1 MTVRVRPE
9 DPADA
14 PAVQAIIGDAFPEV
28 DGVVIEVGL
37 NDELRRDPDRIPEL
51 CLVAE
56 RDGALVGQVT
66 CSYGVLTD
74 PARGAPV
81 RPLPG
86 IGPVAVR
93 PADQGTG
100 VGRALMTDL
109 IERVTRA
116 GELALVLL
124 GDPDFYGRFG
134 FRRAAEA
141 GIAAPDPA
149 WGGTSRRCG
158 WRRTRRPSTGT
169 SPTLRRSVGSPGRS
183 TTIADRRPPTTDHRP
198 RRSRRDA
205 VTRWAP

>member
-1 MTVRVRPE
+1 VTVRVRPE

-81 RPLPG
+81 RRLVG

-134 FRRAAEA
+134 FRPAAEA

-149 WGGTSRRCG
+149 WGGHFQA
-158 WRRTRRPSTGT
+158 
-169 SPTLRRSVGSPGRS
+169 LRLAPDAPPLNGHFAYAAPFGRL
-183 TTIADRRPPTTDHRP
+183 
-198 RRSRRDA
+198 
-205 VTRWAP
+205 